1 MYGHTADAVYAY
13 ALSVLHSSH
22 DAEDVLH
29 DTFIKI
35 YSDAIMWACQT
46 GVTQVYGNGL
56 FKPDSVCSRAH
67 VLTFIYRAE
76 VENKA

>member
-22 DAEDVLH
+22 DAEGVVH
-29 DTFIKI
+29 DTFKI
-35 YSDAIMWACQT
+35 YSGAIMWACQT
-46 GVTQVYGNGL
+46 GVTQGYGNGL
-56 FKPDSVCSRAH
+56 FKPDSVCSRAQ